1 MFRISIKFL
10 ILLVLSYTFAFLQ
23 GGNLPY
29 RIFYGFLLTFIFGF
43 LYIITKSRS
52 ITIAIKCD
60 KKVYNAGDE
69 HEFVTITKNDG
80 ILPVP
85 YIIIKNKNLTRINPK
100 YNGNAIA
107 LNPLEIKFVRN
118 VVRFNTRGVYNLGEV
133 HFSISDL
140 FSVFEMRKNVD
151 LNVQI
156 KVYPKIYELN
166 KFIVNGSDIF
176 KNAMSIKTNIEDL
189 YSARDIRKYTLGD
202 NLKRVNWKV
211 SAKHGELYVKEL
223 ESVSGEESNLILDL
237 GRHNTLLDDNG
248 LSEEQLVDFCISLVN
263 YMQLKGV
270 KTKLF
275 INAKL
280 PKKVHVESRQ
290 DFNELMEYFINQS
303 SDGENDFN
311 KFVYTSLDNIPRLS
325 WIGVVV
331 NEIDKFLREELIR
344 IKDRGYN
351 ITVFYSGL
359 TSRDLS
365 NVKVIEKI
373 GINCYS
379 FNDLIKKQGGNMKL

>member
-10 ILLVLSYTFAFLQ
+10 ILLVLSYAFAFIQ

-29 RIFYGFLLTFIFGF
+29 RIFYGFLLTFIIGL

-52 ITIAIKCD
+52 ITISVKFD
-60 KKVYNAGDE
+60 KKVYNSGDE
-69 HEFVTITKNDG
+69 HEFVTVVKNDG
-80 ILPVP
+80 VLPAP
-85 YIIIKNKNLTRINPK
+85 YIIVKNKNLTKINPK
-100 YNGNAIA
+100 YNGNAIS
-107 LNPLEIKFVRN
+107 LNPMEIKFVRN
-118 VVRFNTRGVYNLGEV
+118 TVRFNKRGTYNFGEV

-140 FSVFEMRKNVD
+140 FSIFERRKNVD
-151 LNVQI
+151 LKVPI

-166 KFIVNGSDIF
+166 KFIASGSDIF
-176 KNAMSIKTNIEDL
+176 KNTISIKTNIEDL

-263 YMQLKGV
+263 YMQLKGI

-275 INAKL
+275 INAKI
-280 PKKVHVESRQ
+280 PKKVHVENRQ
-290 DFNELMEYFINQS
+290 DFNELMEYFINQP

-311 KFVYTSLDNIPRLS
+311 KFVYSSLDNLPRLS

-344 IKDRGYN
+344 VKDRGYN
-351 ITVFYSGL
+351 ITIFYSGSA
-359 TSRDLS
+359 SRDLS
-365 NVKVIEKI
+365 NVKILEKI

-379 FNDLIKKQGGNMKL
+379 FNDIIKKQGGI